1 MLKLIF
7 SVKMDSAQCLC
18 TVSMKWQQLCALQL
32 KANNEKEIEMNRF
45 LRRAVVGKFSV
56 AFTLTQP

>member
-1 MLKLIF
+1 
-7 SVKMDSAQCLC
+7 
-18 TVSMKWQQLCALQL
+18 MKWQQLCALQL